1 MYSSGPRSYRRLALS
16 ACLLSLFLISWLY
29 LPATRLTRQQLS
41 TALANAHKN
50 PWATSST
57 TLQQDLEQTNAR
69 VELVVSSVK
78 AENTSWITDNFPHYP
93 AHIYVADDP
102 YAPLTVKH
110 NIGHESTVYLTYQ
123 WHNEDPL
130 YGESRPFP
138 TLVHLICTRGKS
150 STLTHQP
157 HSDGVPVLQKFR
169 IPYVLSHG
177 FSTLRCSWL
186 LGCPL
191 EMKPNLDAAAR
202 WDDPAADQRLK
213 TEAAYAKAYTQLFPG
228 QPIPE
233 SVGVHCG
240 AQFAATRERIRGR
253 SLEDYK
259 AYRQWLW
266 STELTDE
273 FSGRVMEYSWHQ
285 ILGQPAVD
293 CPNAG
298 TCFCAKFGLCD
309 LKCEQHGCKGRY
321 FFNFGELP
329 ANWPEEG
336 TGQDGWPSKFWH
348 LYDV

>member
-16 ACLLSLFLISWLY
+16 AALLSLFLISWLY

-41 TALANAHKN
+41 TALAHAHKN
-50 PWATSST
+50 PWAAPT
-57 TLQQDLEQTNAR
+57 TTPQQDQEHTNAR

-110 NIGHESTVYLTYQ
+110 NIGHESTVYLTYIIDNYYKLPDVVIFIHGRRYQ
-123 WHNEDPL
+123 WHNEDPM
-130 YGESRPFP
+130 Y
-138 TLVHLICTRGKS
+138 
-150 STLTHQP
+150 
-157 HSDGVPVLQKFR
+157 DGVPVLQKFR

-309 LKCEQHGCKGRY
+309 LKCEEHGCKGRY

-329 ANWPEEG
+329 PEWPEKG
-336 TGQDGWPSKFWH
+336 TGQNGWPSKFWY

>member
-29 LPATRLTRQQLS
+29 LPATRLGGQHLS
-41 TALANAHKN
+41 TALAHKN
-50 PWATSST
+50 PFAHHSTSTQPQS
-57 TLQQDLEQTNAR
+57 QQEQTNAR

-110 NIGHESTVYLTYQ
+110 NIGHESTVYLTYVPNPLSTADRILKWVLRQ
-123 WHNEDPL
+123 WKN
-130 YGESRPFP
+130 G
-138 TLVHLICTRGKS
+138 I
-150 STLTHQP
+150 
-157 HSDGVPVLQKFR
+157 PVLQKFR

-177 FSTLRCSWL
+177 FATLRCSWL

-202 WDDPAADQRLK
+202 WDDPGADQRLK
-213 TEAAYAKAYTQLFPG
+213 TEAAYARAYTQLFPG

-233 SVGVHCG
+233 SVGTHCG
-240 AQFAATRERIRGR
+240 AQFAATRERLLNRT
-253 SLEDYK
+253 LDEYK
-259 AYRQWLW
+259 SYRKWLW
-266 STELTDE
+266 ETDLTDE

-309 LKCEQHGCKGRY
+309 LKCEEHGCKGRY

-329 ANWPEEG
+329 AKWPEEG
-336 TGQDGWPSKFWH
+336 TGENGWPSKFWH

>member
-1 MYSSGPRSYRRLALS
+1 MYSSGRVSYRRLALS

-29 LPATRLTRQQLS
+29 LPATRLTRQHLS
-41 TALANAHKN
+41 SALATHKKN
-50 PWATSST
+50 PFATST
-57 TLQQDLEQTNAR
+57 TTPQQDQEKTNAR

-110 NIGHESTVYLTYQ
+110 NIGHESTVYLTYIIDNYHKLPDVVIFIHGRRYQ

-130 YGESRPFP
+130 Y
-138 TLVHLICTRGKS
+138 
-150 STLTHQP
+150 
-157 HSDGVPVLQKFR
+157 DGVPVLQRFR

-177 FSTLRCSWL
+177 FATLRCSWL

-191 EMKPNLDAAAR
+191 EMRPNLEAAAR
-202 WDDPAADQRLK
+202 WDDPGADQRLK
-213 TEAAYAKAYTQLFPG
+213 TEATYAKAYTQLFPG

-233 SVGVHCG
+233 AVGVHCG
-240 AQFAATRERIRGR
+240 AQFAVTRERILNRT
-253 SLEDYK
+253 LEDYK
-259 AYRQWLW
+259 SYRQWLW
-266 STELTDE
+266 TTELTDE

-309 LKCEQHGCKGRY
+309 LKCEEHGCKGRY

-329 ANWPEEG
+329 AKWPEEG
-336 TGQDGWPSKFWH
+336 TGENGWPDRFWH